1 MYSNSIKTDR
11 GGKTPQTVQT
21 SRNGSDLKPETW
33 ILKPSAGTLYLCVIS
48 APNAEIRNEVARHL
62 QYWPYVKFFKYQ
74 GDRHLLCCFCLGEAN
89 DGWQLKQLYER
100 SRQLVLLCLRQYDV
114 TITHWK
120 PLPADFKL
128 YNNHKLVI
136 RTDDTLKPFIT
147 FMGESMSGD
156 AVNRDRIAQE
166 KARMLSQAR
175 SSNREPTLI
184 IPHPASL
191 SSGRHVVPPLGRR
204 TLATNGTQECL
215 SKIYKKISQCILSI
229 F

>member
-1 MYSNSIKTDR
+1 MNSNSIKKDR

-48 APNAEIRNEVARHL
+48 APDAEKREQVARHL

-74 GDRHLLCCFCLGEAN
+74 GDRHLLCCFCLGEAK
-89 DGWQLKQLYER
+89 DGYQLKQIYER

-114 TITHWK
+114 TITRWK
-120 PLPADFKL
+120 PLPTDFKL
-128 YNNHKLVI
+128 FNNNKLVI
-136 RTDDTLKPFIT
+136 RTDETLKPFIT

-156 AVNRDRIAQE
+156 TVNRERIAQE

-175 SSNREPTLI
+175 SSERKPTLI
-184 IPHPASL
+184 IPHP
-191 SSGRHVVPPLGRR
+191 SSIGRPKVLQIW
-204 TLATNGTQECL
+204 N
-215 SKIYKKISQCILSI
+215 KNFLSI
-229 F
+229 FSKIFEKF

>member
-11 GGKTPQTVQT
+11 GSRTPQTVSGKT
-21 SRNGSDLKPETW
+21 
-33 ILKPSAGTLYLCVIS
+33 PSTLYLTVIS
-48 APNAEIRNEVARHL
+48 APDAEKREQVASHL

-74 GDRHLLCCFCLGEAN
+74 GDRHLLCCFCLGEAK
-89 DGWQLKQLYER
+89 DGFQLKQLYER

-191 SSGRHVVPPLGRR
+191 SSGRHVVPQ
-204 TLATNGTQECL
+204 NL

>member
-1 MYSNSIKTDR
+1 MNR
-11 GGKTPQTVQT
+11 TVQT
-21 SRNGSDLKPETW
+21 SHESKTSQTLRTSQTGS
-33 ILKPSAGTLYLCVIS
+33 LYLTVIS
-48 APNAEIRNEVARHL
+48 APDAEKREEVARHL

-74 GDRHLLCCFCLGEAN
+74 GDRHLLCCFNLGEAN
-89 DGWQLKQLYER
+89 DGFQLKQLYER

-120 PLPADFKL
+120 PLPEGFKL
-128 YNNHKLVI
+128 FNTNKLVI
-136 RTDDTLKPFIT
+136 RTDETLKPFIT

-156 AVNRDRIAQE
+156 AVNRERIAQE

-191 SSGRHVVPPLGRR
+191 SSGRHVVPQ
-204 TLATNGTQECL
+204 NL
-215 SKIYKKISQCILSI
+215 SKIYKKISQYILNN
-229 F
+229 FRVNF